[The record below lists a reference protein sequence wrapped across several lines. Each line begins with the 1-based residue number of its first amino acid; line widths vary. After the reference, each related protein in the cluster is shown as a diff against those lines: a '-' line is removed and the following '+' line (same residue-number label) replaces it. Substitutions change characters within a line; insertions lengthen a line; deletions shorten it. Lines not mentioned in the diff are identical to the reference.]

1 MHIPWEDLEVF
12 LAVAEEHSF
21 SAAAR
26 RLGLTQPTVSR
37 RVVGL
42 EERLG
47 RALFRR
53 DVEGAH
59 LTEEGAKLHPAA
71 IQMGRFGQE
80 LSQIA
85 HGFDDRPAGIVRVAA
100 PPGTSLDF
108 LVPFAVRLQ
117 DKLPEIRL
125 HSISGVEH
133 IDLSRG
139 HAELALRSR
148 RPTQPDLMILGHAQV
163 PLGVFASEK
172 YAKQL
177 KKMACGRTYDLA
189 AIRWI
194 TWAEPCDHLEP
205 TPTLKKLIPGFEPA
219 FASSDYNVQTRAVAM
234 GLGAMIY
241 PRLYIPQQL
250 HPRFVE
256 LELEL
261 PLPTVDLYLV
271 CAKTVRWVPRV
282 RAVASELLD
291 AFELVEGLALERSD
305 WE

>member
-1 MHIPWEDLEVF
+1 
-12 LAVAEEHSF
+12 
-21 SAAAR
+21 
-26 RLGLTQPTVSR
+26 
-37 RVVGL
+37 
-42 EERLG
+42 
-47 RALFRR
+47 
-53 DVEGAH
+53 
-59 LTEEGAKLHPAA
+59 
-71 IQMGRFGQE
+71 
-80 LSQIA
+80 
-85 HGFDDRPAGIVRVAA
+85 
-100 PPGTSLDF
+100 LDF
-108 LVPFAVRLQ
+108 LVPFAVHLQ

-148 RPTQPDLMILGHAQV
+148 RPTQPDLMVLGHAQV
-163 PLGVFASEK
+163 PLGVFASKK

-177 KKMACGRTYDLA
+177 EKTGCGKDGSHDPA

-194 TWAEPCDHLEP
+194 SWAEPCEHWEP
-205 TPTLKKLIPGFEPA
+205 TPTLKKQIPGFEPA

-241 PRLYIPQQL
+241 PRLFIPQQL

-256 LELEL
+256 LNVGLRL
-261 PLPTVDLYLV
+261 PVVDLYLV

-291 AFELVEGLALERSD
+291 AFELVEGLQLERSE